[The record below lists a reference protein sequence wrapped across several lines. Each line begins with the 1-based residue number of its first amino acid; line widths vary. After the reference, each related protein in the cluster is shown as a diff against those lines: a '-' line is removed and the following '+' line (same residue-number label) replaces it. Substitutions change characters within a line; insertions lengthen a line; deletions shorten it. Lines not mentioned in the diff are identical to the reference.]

1 MRHLA
6 DSYRNRY
13 SDADHSAALGQ
24 YWQTQ
29 ATQGHHPA
37 PETLYR
43 LGARDR
49 DSGSY
54 AAPVT
59 PKENRARALI
69 QQASDLGSGHAS
81 DDLANASRHGYHRQ
95 PQNETLADYYDL
107 KAENQGFPFLPG
119 ELDPARYLFGQ
130 HNWLRVKQRSGLPAL
145 QQNLR
150 ALWHY

>member
-29 ATQGHHPA
+29 ATQGHHPD

-81 DDLANASRHGYHRQ
+81 DDLAREARHGYHRH
-95 PQNETLADYYDL
+95 PPNETLADYYDL